1 MTTSILHV
9 QLWKKAGYLTK
20 DVFGTALSL
29 ANETGCENVHDFVD
43 KVELAKHEIDSQPSV
58 PGKPESKV
66 RQEFGNT
73 LNSTTLCDQ
82 FTQFMND
89 IAVDAEQVNE
99 LSKNTSLPFS
109 TNQAAVYHAQKHG
122 EKSCEAYSIDT
133 NDTNDPPKVDPAKV
147 MDGYMKQIPEKFFK
161 RENVTSMRYSQDGRI
176 FKMSYRAVA
185 PNGKM
190 NVGSTSQCV
199 KP

>member
-58 PGKPESKV
+58 SDKPESKV
-66 RQEFGNT
+66 RQEFGNK
-73 LNSTTLCDQ
+73 LNSSTSSDQ
-82 FTQFMND
+82 LTKFKNGITSD
-89 IAVDAEQVNE
+89 SEKVNE
-99 LSKNTSLPFS
+99 LSKKTSLPFS

-122 EKSCEAYSIDT
+122 EKSCEAYNIDT
-133 NDTNDPPKVDPAKV
+133 NDGNDPPKVDPAKV

-176 FKMSYRAVA
+176 FKTSYRALA
-185 PNGKM
+185 LNGKM
-190 NVGSTSQCV
+190 YIGSTSQCV